1 MKRSARISLWA
12 SKQYRSLGLTNI
24 STETGM
30 VGSEEILSYKPFD
43 GLFKERDCFIC
54 ENAMIEY

>member
-1 MKRSARISLWA
+1 
-12 SKQYRSLGLTNI
+12 
-24 STETGM
+24 M